1 MDDSGSVLML
11 PYDLTL
17 PFARYAAH
25 KDIVS
30 LKRYNVARVYRCAE
44 SVSFSLFSLTESLT
58 PGVTNQHCSKNPAGG
73 QPRELFECDFDIIGP
88 VSSRSVHDA
97 ETIKVLVEV
106 LEDFSKQLGPYSIK
120 VRPPP
125 RCERRRDTRAA
136 RMEMES

>member
-1 MDDSGSVLML
+1 ML

-44 SVSFSLFSLTESLT
+44 CFLFVRVPVYCFSHLTDR
-58 PGVTNQHCSKNPAGG
+58 HYSKNPAGG

-120 VRPPP
+120 VRPLP
-125 RCERRRDTRAA
+125 RTRDTRAA